1 MENNEQNCVRDVL
14 HSSRLHTWASTL
26 WNAIAF
32 GLKTKRFLIARV
44 QRKLQA
50 RRKSARR
57 LIRGEN
63 RLFCVSLYRPPCAVT
78 VVKWRG
84 PPDAEKTANRE
95 ELTQNFRWKIS
106 SKILT
111 FESTD
116 WKLDVIASGFKNRFR
131 YEVHKN
137 YNHWCHVIT

>member
-50 RRKSARR
+50 RRKNARR
-57 LIRGEN
+57 LIRGEK
-63 RLFCVSLYRPPCAVT
+63 RLLCVSLYRSPCAVT
-78 VVKWRG
+78 VVKCRG
-84 PPDAEKTANRE
+84 PQDAEKIANRE
-95 ELTQNFRWKIS
+95 LMQNFRWKIS

-111 FESTD
+111 LESTE
-116 WKLDVIASGFKNRFR
+116 WKLDVIASVFKDRFW

-137 YNHWCHVIT
+137 YNHCCHVIT